1 MKVMNSYRFLDEKAE
16 MTGVVAEPNDGG
28 MEYAQASGS
37 ILCGCVLAK
46 KSTMCAHLFHV
57 V

>member
-1 MKVMNSYRFLDEKAE
+1 MKVMNSYSFLDDE
-16 MTGVVAEPNDGG
+16 TGMASVVTEPNEES
-28 MEYAQASGS
+28 MEYAHVE
-37 ILCGCVLAK
+37 CVLAK